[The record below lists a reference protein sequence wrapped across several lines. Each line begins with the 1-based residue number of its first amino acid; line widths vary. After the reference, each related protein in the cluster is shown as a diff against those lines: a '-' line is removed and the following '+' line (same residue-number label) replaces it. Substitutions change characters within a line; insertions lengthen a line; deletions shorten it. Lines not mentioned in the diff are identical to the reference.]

1 MGTVAGAV
9 CCGADKAGCMGASLT
24 GIADFEADTEGDDAD
39 GAVAGLAVETAGVTE
54 LDWLVGFGVSRT
66 WGFAVPLTTS
76 DNLLSNTSPEDVLL
90 CKQTNK
96 VYSMSIIAF
105 KMGYMA
111 QWVEC
116 QTRHQIQL
124 FHWARNSN
132 LIA

>member
-1 MGTVAGAV
+1 M
-9 CCGADKAGCMGASLT
+9 
-24 GIADFEADTEGDDAD
+24 
-39 GAVAGLAVETAGVTE
+39 
-54 LDWLVGFGVSRT
+54 
-66 WGFAVPLTTS
+66 PLTTS

-116 QTRHQIQL
+116 QTRHQSIVGSSSVKGSSCFIEQETLTLLLSICL
-124 FHWARNSN
+124 FHEWIQVDFPIQVKSIETLYEIN
-132 LIA
+132 LILSNSVLPRLRLCDILVKKNPNVAYTIV